1 MATAKKNAG
10 FKIPNSK
17 QIFPSIEKG
26 DIKPC
31 YLFLG
36 EETGEK
42 DLFIDKIS
50 SLFFKNE
57 EPQVSRFHCSSGD
70 ITAAAANALESSMF
84 SAKKIT
90 VISEIETL
98 VSKRDTTLLEDIVRD
113 QPDNSIVILEST
125 DNSIPKQ
132 ISSSADSIQ
141 PVIFWRMF
149 ESEIQNHIIKRFSGA
164 GRHIDAHAAARI
176 VSLTGRDIHKANDAV
191 DRIIAGSE
199 GPVNEKTVV
208 QLIADERE
216 VTVFEF
222 VDAFFR
228 RRKDTL
234 SLLKKVLD
242 EGGNELGIIA
252 LLLRE
257 AERIESYHS
266 LRQAGKNHDDALS
279 ELRIN
284 PRNLEDF
291 SRLVQTISLK
301 QIRNLFID
309 LSRADRSAKSSR
321 LSPSVLASPLAD
333 TIAVFFAN
341 TK

>member
-1 MATAKKNAG
+1 VATAKKSSG
-10 FKIPNSK
+10 YKIPNSK
-17 QIFPSIEKG
+17 QILPSIEKG

-42 DLFIDKIS
+42 DSSIEKIS
-50 SLFFKNE
+50 SLFFKGE
-57 EPQVSRFHCSSGD
+57 EPLISRFHCSSGD
-70 ITAAAANALESSMF
+70 ITSAAANALESSMF
-84 SAKKIT
+84 SEKKIT
-90 VISEIETL
+90 VILEIETL
-98 VSKRDTTLLEDIVRD
+98 VSKRDTALLEDIVRD

-132 ISSSADSIQ
+132 LSACADSVH

-149 ESEIQNHIIKRFSGA
+149 ESEIQSHIIKRFSAA

-176 VSLTGRDIHKANDAV
+176 VSLTGRDIHKANDAI

-199 GPVNEKTVV
+199 GSVNEKTVV

-228 RRKDTL
+228 RKKDTL
-234 SLLKKVLD
+234 NLLKKVLD
-242 EGGNELGIIA
+242 EGGNELGMIA

-266 LRQAGKNHDDALS
+266 LRLSGKNHEDAIS

-284 PRNLEDF
+284 PRNLDDF

-301 QIRNLFID
+301 QIRNLFIL

-333 TIAVFFAN
+333 TIAVFFDTA
-341 TK
+341 K